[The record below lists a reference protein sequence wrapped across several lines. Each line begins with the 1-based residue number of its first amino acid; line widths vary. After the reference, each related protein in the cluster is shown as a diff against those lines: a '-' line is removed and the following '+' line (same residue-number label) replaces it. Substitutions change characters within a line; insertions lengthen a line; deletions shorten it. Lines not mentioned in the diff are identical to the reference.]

1 MTEKSIT
8 ANTGSASTSTAST
21 SITDTDSDAA
31 KTGLAAKTKTEP
43 TADTTRRRMLK
54 AGTLAGGALLL
65 SAPYIRT
72 AHAKTTTWKVQSSWD
87 AGTTGFKLFEEW
99 ANAFKEKSGGELEI
113 KPFPAKA
120 VAADNNALFD
130 AVRTGVLQAM
140 NPFTLYWSGKIP
152 ASVFLSSY
160 PAGPDQTSHWDTM
173 FYGLGMLEM
182 TRDIFQRFGLFY
194 VGPIQH
200 DANII
205 HSKKAVT
212 SLDQLRGMKVRLPG
226 GMVAQVFE
234 QFGVSTTSMPGSD
247 IYPALEKGT
256 IDAADYVGP
265 AINWDLGFAE
275 VTKYIIC
282 MGPPGQ
288 TSLYQPV
295 DLMDLTVNMRAWKRL
310 SKKMQTFVEEQVQ
323 TYSVHHFVTIQ
334 KANVEAMEKFLKKGT
349 KVSRLSAE
357 DVTRFR
363 KAAIPVWYEW
373 ARKNKDAKRVFELQ
387 RDFMLNPYMGYLN
400 PDDVKGLKL

>member
-1 MTEKSIT
+1 M
-8 ANTGSASTSTAST
+8 
-21 SITDTDSDAA
+21 
-31 KTGLAAKTKTEP
+31 
-43 TADTTRRRMLK
+43 
-54 AGTLAGGALLL
+54 
-65 SAPYIRT
+65 
-72 AHAKTTTWKVQSSWD
+72 
-87 AGTTGFKLFEEW
+87 
-99 ANAFKEKSGGELEI
+99 
-113 KPFPAKA
+113 
-120 VAADNNALFD
+120 
-130 AVRTGVLQAM
+130 
-140 NPFTLYWSGKIP
+140 
-152 ASVFLSSY
+152 SSY

-182 TRDIFQRFGLFY
+182 TRGIFKKFGLHY
-194 VGPIQH
+194 VGPIHH

-205 HSKKAVT
+205 HSKKPVT
-212 SLDQLRGMKVRLPG
+212 SLEQLKGMKIRLPG
-226 GMVAQVFE
+226 GMVSEVFE

-295 DLMDLTVNMRAWKRL
+295 DLMDITVNMGAWKRL
-310 SKKMQTFVEEQVQ
+310 SKNMQTFVEDQVK

-334 KANVEAMEKFLKKGT
+334 KANVDSMEKFFKKGT
-349 KVSRLSAE
+349 TVSRLSAD

-363 KAAIPVWYEW
+363 KAAIPVWYKW
-373 ARKNKDAKRVFELQ
+373 AKKNKDAARIFKLQ
-387 RDFMLNPYMGYLN
+387 RDYMLNPYMGYLT
-400 PDDVKGLKL
+400 PADVKGLKL

>member
-1 MTEKSIT
+1 MTTKADNSRT
-8 ANTGSASTSTAST
+8 RKTSGDNRAN
-21 SITDTDSDAA
+21 AA
-31 KTGLAAKTKTEP
+31 
-43 TADTTRRRMLK
+43 RRRLLR
-54 AGTLAGGALLL
+54 AGTAAGGALLL
-65 SAPYIRT
+65 GAPFIRN
-72 AHAKTTTWKVQSSWD
+72 AQAAAGQVWKVQSTWD
-87 AGTTGFKLFEEW
+87 AGTTGYKLFEEW
-99 ANAFKEKSGGELEI
+99 CNGFKEKSGGELEL

-140 NPFTLYWSGKIP
+140 NPFTLYWAGKIP

-160 PAGPDQTSHWDTM
+160 PAGPDQPGQWDTM
-173 FYGLGMLEM
+173 FYGLGMLEA
-182 TRDIFQRFGLFY
+182 TREIFAKFGLFY

-205 HSKKAVT
+205 HSKRPVT
-212 SLDQLRGMKVRLPG
+212 SLDQLKGMKIRLPG
-226 GMVAQVFE
+226 GMVAEVFE
-234 QFGVSTTSMPGSD
+234 RFGVSTTSMPGSD

-265 AINWDLGFAE
+265 AINWDLGFSE

-295 DLMDLTVNMRAWKRL
+295 DLMDLTVNMGVWQRL
-310 SKKMQTFVEEQVQ
+310 PKKMQVFVEEQVQ

-334 KANVEAMEKFLKKGT
+334 KADSEAMQRFLKAGT
-349 KVSRLSAE
+349 TVSRLSAE

-363 KAAIPVWYEW
+363 RAAIPVWFNW
-373 ARKNKDAKRVFELQ
+373 AKKNADATRIFKLQ
-387 RDFMLNPYMGYLN
+387 LDFMLNPYMGYLA
-400 PDDVKGLKL
+400 PDDLKGFKL

>member
-1 MTEKSIT
+1 MTAKSK
-8 ANTGSASTSTAST
+8 SADPNAQSQ
-21 SITDTDSDAA
+21 
-31 KTGLAAKTKTEP
+31 KP
-43 TADTTRRRMLK
+43 ADITRRHILK
-54 AGTLAGGALLL
+54 AGTLAGGAVLL
-65 SAPYIRT
+65 SAPYIRN
-72 AHAKTTTWKVQSSWD
+72 AEAAKKTTWKVQSSWD

-99 ANAFKEKSGGELEI
+99 ANSFEEKSDGELAI

-173 FYGLGMLEM
+173 FYGLGMLDM
-182 TRDIFQRFGLFY
+182 TRSIFQKFGLYY

-205 HSKKAVT
+205 HSKKPVAN
-212 SLDQLRGMKVRLPG
+212 LKQLKGMKIRLPG
-226 GMVAQVFE
+226 GMVSQVFE

-295 DLMDLTVNMRAWKRL
+295 DLMDLTVNLGAWKRL

-323 TYSVHHFVTIQ
+323 TYSLHHFVTIQ
-334 KANVEAMEKFLKKGT
+334 KANVEAMDKFLKKGT
-349 KVSRLSAE
+349 SVSRLSAD

-363 KAAIPVWYEW
+363 KAAIPVWYQW
-373 ARKNKDAKRVFELQ
+373 AKKNKDATRIFKLQ
-387 RDFMLNPYMGYLN
+387 LDYMLNPYMGYVTTN
-400 PDDVKGLKL
+400 DIKGLKL

>member
-1 MTEKSIT
+1 VNRRGAVIIHDIDRRSVMNK
-8 ANTGSASTSTAST
+8 
-21 SITDTDSDAA
+21 
-31 KTGLAAKTKTEP
+31 KTPNHAQSPAPAENLQPKNV
-43 TADTTRRRMLK
+43 RRQFLK
-54 AGTLAGGALLL
+54 AGTAAGGALLL
-65 SAPYIRT
+65 AAPQIRN
-72 AHAKTTTWKVQSSWD
+72 AEAAKTQVWKIQSTWD
-87 AGTTGFKLFEEW
+87 AGTTGYKLFEEW
-99 ANAFKEKSGGELEI
+99 CNGFKEKSGGELEL
-113 KPFPAKA
+113 KPFPAKS

-160 PAGPDQTSHWDTM
+160 PAGPDQPGQWDTM
-173 FYGLGMLEM
+173 FYGLGMLDA
-182 TRDIFQRFGLFY
+182 TRAIFQKFGLFY

-205 HSKKAVT
+205 HSKKPVT
-212 SLDQLRGMKVRLPG
+212 SLDQLKGMKIRLPG
-226 GMVAQVFE
+226 GMVAEVFE
-234 QFGVSTTSMPGSD
+234 KFAVSTTSMPGSD

-265 AINWDLGFAE
+265 AINWDLGFSE

-295 DLMDLTVNMRAWKRL
+295 DLMDLTVNMGVWKRL

-334 KANVEAMEKFLKKGT
+334 KANMVAMEKFLKAGT
-349 KVSRLSAE
+349 TVSRLPAG
-357 DVTRFR
+357 DVDKFR
-363 KAAIPVWYEW
+363 RAAIPVWFNW
-373 ARKNKDAKRVFELQ
+373 AKKNADATRIFKIQL
-387 RDFMLNPYMGYLN
+387 DYMLNPYMGYLS
-400 PDDVKGLKL
+400 PDDVKGMKL

>member
-1 MTEKSIT
+1 MTDKSPS
-8 ANTGSASTSTAST
+8 ADPKAQTG
-21 SITDTDSDAA
+21 
-31 KTGLAAKTKTEP
+31 KP
-43 TADTTRRRMLK
+43 ADTTRRQLLT
-54 AGTLAGGALLL
+54 AGTVAGGALLL
-65 SAPYIRT
+65 GAPYIRN
-72 AHAKTTTWKVQSSWD
+72 AEAAKSTTWKVQSSWD
-87 AGTTGFKLFEEW
+87 AGTTGFKLFKEW
-99 ANAFKEKSGGELEI
+99 ANSFKEKSGGELAI
-113 KPFPAKA
+113 KPFAAKA

-152 ASVFLSSY
+152 ATVFMSSY

-182 TRDIFQRFGLFY
+182 TRNIFKKFGLYY

-205 HSKKAVT
+205 HSKKPVE
-212 SLDQLRGMKVRLPG
+212 SLKQLKGMKIRLPG
-226 GMVAQVFE
+226 GMVSEVFE
-234 QFGVSTTSMPGSD
+234 QFGVSTTSIPGSD

-295 DLMDLTVNMRAWKRL
+295 DLMDMTVNMGAWKRL
-310 SKKMQTFVEEQVQ
+310 SKQMRSFVQDQVQ
-323 TYSVHHFVTIQ
+323 TYSVHHFVSIQ
-334 KANVEAMEKFLKKGT
+334 KANLVAMDKFLKKGT
-349 KVSRLSAE
+349 TLSRLSAD
-357 DVTRFR
+357 DVTQFR
-363 KAAIPVWYEW
+363 KAAIPVWYRW
-373 ARKNKDAKRVFELQ
+373 AKKNKDATRIFKLQ
-387 RDFMLNPYMGYLN
+387 LDYMLNPYMGYLT
-400 PDDVKGLKL
+400 PSDIKGLKL

>member
-1 MTEKSIT
+1 MTEKS
-8 ANTGSASTSTAST
+8 
-21 SITDTDSDAA
+21 
-31 KTGLAAKTKTEP
+31 K
-43 TADTTRRRMLK
+43 TADTKQQTDTARRHLLT

-65 SAPYIRT
+65 GAPHIRN
-72 AHAKTTTWKVQSSWD
+72 AEAAKTTTWKVQSSWD
-87 AGTTGFKLFEEW
+87 AGTTGFKLFEDW
-99 ANAFKEKSGGELEI
+99 ANSFKEKSGGELEI

-173 FYGLGMLEM
+173 FYGLGMLEL
-182 TRDIFQRFGLFY
+182 TRDIFEKFGLFY

-205 HSKKAVT
+205 HSKKPVT
-212 SLDQLRGMKVRLPG
+212 SLGQLKGMKIRLPG

-275 VTKYIIC
+275 VTNYIIC

-310 SKKMQTFVEEQVQ
+310 SKNMQTFVEEQVQ

-334 KANVEAMEKFLKKGT
+334 NANVKAMERFLKKGT
-349 KVSRLSAE
+349 NVSRLSAD
-357 DVTRFR
+357 DVTKFR
-363 KAAIPVWYEW
+363 KAAIPIWYEW
-373 ARKNKDAKRVFELQ
+373 AKKNKDASRVFKLQ
-387 RDFMLNPYMGYLN
+387 QDFMLNPYMGYLEEADIN
-400 PDDVKGLKL
+400 RFKL

>member
-1 MTEKSIT
+1 MTDIRKPEDNVTPTCSRE
-8 ANTGSASTSTAST
+8 
-21 SITDTDSDAA
+21 DAA
-31 KTGLAAKTKTEP
+31 P
-43 TADTTRRRMLK
+43 RRRQMLK
-54 AGTLAGGALLL
+54 TAVVAGGAAILG
-65 SAPYIRT
+65 APYVRD
-72 AHAKTTTWKVQSSWD
+72 AEAARSQTWKVQTTWD
-87 AGTTGFKLFEEW
+87 AGTTGYKLFEAW
-99 ANAFKEKSGGELEI
+99 CNSIQDKSGGELAF
-113 KPFPAKA
+113 KPFPAKS

-160 PAGPDQTSHWDTM
+160 PAGPDLPSQWETM

-182 TRDIFQRFGLFY
+182 TREIYRKYGLFY

-205 HSKKAVT
+205 HSKKPVDT
-212 SLDQLRGMKVRLPG
+212 LGELKGMKVRLPG

-234 QFGVSTTSMPGSD
+234 KFGVSTTSMPGSD

-265 AINWDLGFAE
+265 AINWDLGFSE

-282 MGPPGQ
+282 MGPPGH

-295 DLMDLTVNMRAWKRL
+295 DLMDLTVNMGAWKRL
-310 SKKMQTFVEEQVQ
+310 SKKMQRFVEEQVQ
-323 TYSVHHFVTIQ
+323 TYSVHHYTTIQ
-334 KANVEAMEKFLKKGT
+334 EADLVAMDKFLKAGT
-349 KVSRLSAE
+349 TVSRLSPD

-363 KAAIPVWYEW
+363 RAAIPVWYEW
-373 ARKNKDAKRVFELQ
+373 AKKNADSRKIFKLQ
-387 RDFMLNPYMGYLN
+387 LDYMLNPYMGYVTKGDL
-400 PDDVKGLKL
+400 KGLSL

>member
-1 MTEKSIT
+1 MTD
-8 ANTGSASTSTAST
+8 STSSA
-21 SITDTDSDAA
+21 DQ
-31 KTGLAAKTKTEP
+31 KPQTGTPAN
-43 TADTTRRRMLK
+43 TTRRQLLT
-54 AGTLAGGALLL
+54 AGTVAGGALLL
-65 SAPYIRT
+65 GAPYIRN
-72 AHAKTTTWKVQSSWD
+72 AEAAKSTTWKVQSSWD

-99 ANAFKEKSGGELEI
+99 ANSFKEKSGGELEI

-152 ASVFLSSY
+152 ATVFMSSY

-182 TRDIFQRFGLFY
+182 TRDIFAKFGLYY

-205 HSKKAVT
+205 HSKTPVT
-212 SLDQLRGMKVRLPG
+212 SLKQLKGMKIRLPG
-226 GMVAQVFE
+226 GMVSEVFE

-295 DLMDLTVNMRAWKRL
+295 DLMDLTVNMGAWKRL
-310 SKKMQTFVEEQVQ
+310 SKQMQTFVEEQVQ
-323 TYSVHHFVTIQ
+323 TYSVRHFVTIQ
-334 KANVEAMEKFLKKGT
+334 QADLVAMDKFLKKGT
-349 KVSRLSAE
+349 TVSRLSAE
-357 DVTRFR
+357 DVTLFR
-363 KAAIPVWYEW
+363 KAAIPVWYRW
-373 ARKNKDAKRVFELQ
+373 ATKNKDATRVFKLQ
-387 RDFMLNPYMGYLN
+387 LDYMLNPYMGYLT
-400 PDDVKGLKL
+400 PGDIKGLKL

>member
-1 MTEKSIT
+1 MTDKSPR
-8 ANTGSASTSTAST
+8 A
-21 SITDTDSDAA
+21 DQKP
-31 KTGLAAKTKTEP
+31 KTGTP
-43 TADTTRRRMLK
+43 ADTTRRQLLT
-54 AGTLAGGALLL
+54 AGTVAGGALLL
-65 SAPYIRT
+65 GAPYIRN
-72 AHAKTTTWKVQSSWD
+72 AEAAKSTTWKVQSSWD

-99 ANAFKEKSGGELEI
+99 TNSFKEKSGGELAI

-152 ASVFLSSY
+152 ASVFMSSY

-173 FYGLGMLEM
+173 FYGLGMLDM
-182 TRDIFQRFGLFY
+182 TRDIFKKYGLYY

-205 HSKKAVT
+205 HSKKPVT
-212 SLDQLRGMKVRLPG
+212 SLKQLKGMKIRLPG
-226 GMVAQVFE
+226 GMVSQVFE

-265 AINWDLGFAE
+265 AINFDLGFAE

-295 DLMDLTVNMRAWKRL
+295 DLMDLTVNMGAWKRL
-310 SKKMQTFVEEQVQ
+310 SKQMQTFVQDQVQ

-334 KANVEAMEKFLKKGT
+334 KANLVAMDKFIKKGT
-349 KVSRLSAE
+349 TVSRLSAD
-357 DVTRFR
+357 DVTLFR
-363 KAAIPVWYEW
+363 KAAIPVWYQW
-373 ARKNKDAKRVFELQ
+373 AKKNKDATRIFKLQ
-387 RDFMLNPYMGYLN
+387 LDYMLNPYMGYLN
-400 PDDVKGLKL
+400 PSDIKGLKL

>member
-1 MTEKSIT
+1 MKQKTPNEDPG
-8 ANTGSASTSTAST
+8 NDLRSA
-21 SITDTDSDAA
+21 
-31 KTGLAAKTKTEP
+31 KQ
-43 TADTTRRRMLK
+43 RRNFLR
-54 AGTLAGGALLL
+54 AGTAAGGALVLG
-65 SAPYIRT
+65 APFIRNAEAAST
-72 AHAKTTTWKVQSSWD
+72 QVWKIQSTWD
-87 AGTTGFKLFEEW
+87 AGTTGYKLFEEW
-99 ANAFKEKSGGELEI
+99 CNGFKEKSSGELDL
-113 KPFPAKA
+113 KPFPAKS

-160 PAGPDQTSHWDTM
+160 PAGPDQPGQWDTM
-173 FYGLGMLEM
+173 FYGLGMLEA
-182 TRDIFQRFGLFY
+182 TREIFQKFGLFY

-205 HSKKAVT
+205 HSKKPVA
-212 SLDQLRGMKVRLPG
+212 SLEQLKGMKIRLPG
-226 GMVAQVFE
+226 GMVAEVFE
-234 QFGVSTTSMPGSD
+234 KFGVSTTSMPGSD

-265 AINWDLGFAE
+265 AINWDLGFSE

-295 DLMDLTVNMRAWKRL
+295 DLMDLTVNMGVWKRL

-334 KANVEAMEKFLKKGT
+334 KADLVAMDKFLKAGT
-349 KVSRLSAE
+349 TVSRLSAE
-357 DVTRFR
+357 DVDKFR
-363 KAAIPVWYEW
+363 RAAIPVWFNW
-373 ARKNKDAKRVFELQ
+373 AKKNADATRIFKLQ
-387 RDFMLNPYMGYLN
+387 VDYMLNPYMGYLSPN
-400 PDDVKGLKL
+400 DVKGMKL

>member
-1 MTEKSIT
+1 MTEKSR
-8 ANTGSASTSTAST
+8 TASD
-21 SITDTDSDAA
+21 SSARTDSTRTDNVAA
-31 KTGLAAKTKTEP
+31 KTQTESA
-43 TADTTRRRMLK
+43 ADTSRRQMLK

-65 SAPYIRT
+65 GAPYIRT

-99 ANAFKEKSGGELEI
+99 ANAFKEKSGGELAI

-182 TRDIFQRFGLFY
+182 TREIFQRFGLFY

-205 HSKKAVT
+205 HSKKPVNN
-212 SLDQLRGMKVRLPG
+212 LGQLKGMKVRLPG

-334 KANVEAMEKFLKKGT
+334 RANVEAMDKFLKKGT

-357 DVTRFR
+357 DVIRFR
-363 KAAIPVWYEW
+363 KAAIPVWYQW

-400 PDDVKGLKL
+400 PGDVKGLKL

>member
-1 MTEKSIT
+1 MNK
-8 ANTGSASTSTAST
+8 
-21 SITDTDSDAA
+21 
-31 KTGLAAKTKTEP
+31 KTPNHAQSPAPAENLQPKNV
-43 TADTTRRRMLK
+43 RRQFLK
-54 AGTLAGGALLL
+54 AGTAAGGALLL
-65 SAPYIRT
+65 AAPQIRN
-72 AHAKTTTWKVQSSWD
+72 AEAAKTQVWKIQSTWD
-87 AGTTGFKLFEEW
+87 AGTTGYKLFEEW
-99 ANAFKEKSGGELEI
+99 CNGFKEKSGGELEL
-113 KPFPAKA
+113 KPFPAKS

-160 PAGPDQTSHWDTM
+160 PAGPDQPGQWDTM
-173 FYGLGMLEM
+173 FYGLGMLDA
-182 TRDIFQRFGLFY
+182 TRAIFQKFGLFY

-205 HSKKAVT
+205 HSKKPVT
-212 SLDQLRGMKVRLPG
+212 SLDQLKGMKIRLPG
-226 GMVAQVFE
+226 GMVAEVFE
-234 QFGVSTTSMPGSD
+234 KFAVSTTSMPGSD

-265 AINWDLGFAE
+265 AINWDLGFSE

-295 DLMDLTVNMRAWKRL
+295 DLMDLTVNMGVWKRL

-334 KANVEAMEKFLKKGT
+334 KANMVAMEKFLKAGT
-349 KVSRLSAE
+349 TVSRLPAG
-357 DVTRFR
+357 DVDKFR
-363 KAAIPVWYEW
+363 RAAIPVWFNW
-373 ARKNKDAKRVFELQ
+373 AKKNADATRIFKIQL
-387 RDFMLNPYMGYLN
+387 DYMLNPYMGYLS
-400 PDDVKGLKL
+400 PDDVKGMKL

>member
-1 MTEKSIT
+1 MTDKSPSVAPETLTEKPADSTRRKLIT
-8 ANTGSASTSTAST
+8 AGTA
-21 SITDTDSDAA
+21 
-31 KTGLAAKTKTEP
+31 
-43 TADTTRRRMLK
+43 
-54 AGTLAGGALLL
+54 AGGALLL
-65 SAPYIRT
+65 GAPYIRN
-72 AHAKTTTWKVQSSWD
+72 AEAAKSTTWKVQSSWD
-87 AGTTGFKLFEEW
+87 AGTTGFKLFEAW
-99 ANAFKEKSGGELEI
+99 ANSFKEKSGGELAI
-113 KPFPAKA
+113 KPFPARA

-152 ASVFLSSY
+152 ATVFLSSY

-182 TRDIFQRFGLFY
+182 TRDIFKKYGLYY

-205 HSKKAVT
+205 HSKKPVT
-212 SLDQLRGMKVRLPG
+212 NLKQLKGMKIRLPG
-226 GMVAQVFE
+226 GMVSQVFE

-265 AINWDLGFAE
+265 AINLDLGFAE

-295 DLMDLTVNMRAWKRL
+295 DLMDMTVNMGAWKRL
-310 SKKMQTFVEEQVQ
+310 SKKMQTFVQDQVQ

-334 KANVEAMEKFLKKGT
+334 KANVLAMDKFLKKGT
-349 KVSRLSAE
+349 TVSRLSAE
-357 DVTRFR
+357 DVTSFR
-363 KAAIPVWYEW
+363 KAAIPVWYQW
-373 ARKNKDAKRVFELQ
+373 AKKNKDATRVFKLQ
-387 RDFMLNPYMGYLN
+387 QDYMLNPYMGYLT
-400 PDDVKGLKL
+400 PADIKGLKL

>member
-1 MTEKSIT
+1 MANDSRNKDNGADT
-8 ANTGSASTSTAST
+8 ALSAVA
-21 SITDTDSDAA
+21 DTD
-31 KTGLAAKTKTEP
+31 
-43 TADTTRRRMLK
+43 RRKLLK
-54 AGTLAGGALLL
+54 AGAVAGGALLL
-65 SAPYIRT
+65 SAPHIRN
-72 AHAKTTTWKVQSSWD
+72 AQAARSQVWKIQSSWD
-87 AGTTGFKLFEEW
+87 AGTTGYKLFENW
-99 ANAFKEKSGGELEI
+99 CNGFKEKSGGELDL

-182 TRDIFQRFGLFY
+182 TRDIFSKFGLYY

-205 HSKKAVT
+205 HSKKPVA

-226 GMVAQVFE
+226 GMVSQVFE
-234 QFGVSTTSMPGSD
+234 KFGASTTSMPGSD

-295 DLMDLTVNMRAWKRL
+295 DLMDLTVNMGAWKRL
-310 SKKMQTFVEEQVQ
+310 SKKMQVFVEEQVQ
-323 TYSVHHFVTIQ
+323 TYSLHHFAAIQ
-334 KANVEAMEKFLKKGT
+334 KADIDAMEKFLKAGT
-349 KVSRLSAE
+349 TISRLSAD
-357 DVTRFR
+357 DVIKFR
-363 KAAIPVWYEW
+363 RAAIPVWFEW
-373 ARKNKDAKRVFELQ
+373 AKKNRDATRIFKIHL
-387 RDFMLNPYMGYLN
+387 DYMLNPYMGYLTQS
-400 PDDVKGLKL
+400 DIKGLKL